1 MGRRIRHA
9 PSAARGTE
17 AAALA
22 REGDHAVEPALVAV
36 HAHEAVGEDAAAE
49 KAAELAQD
57 EAGHR
62 TLTRLRTGQERR
74 ELASYDVVEDA
85 LLGVA
90 AHVAGVAAARAVTG
104 RR

>member
-22 REGDHAVEPALVAV
+22 QEGDDTVETARV

-49 KAAELAQD
+49 KAAELPRD

-62 TLTRLRTGQERR
+62 TLTCLRTGKERR

-85 LLGVA
+85 LLGAA